1 MIAVITYISVLER
14 KKEIG
19 ILRALGAS
27 KHNVSSVFNAET
39 VIEGFISGLM
49 GILITLGVSVPVNA
63 YVLSV
68 YDVPNI
74 MRLSWQS
81 ALALIG
87 ISVLLTFLAGLIPS
101 RKAAHEDPVEALRS
115 E

>member
-1 MIAVITYISVLER
+1 MLFR
-14 KKEIG
+14 
-19 ILRALGAS
+19 
-27 KHNVSSVFNAET
+27 
-39 VIEGFISGLM
+39 SGLM

-87 ISVLLTFLAGLIPS
+87 ISVLLTFLAGLIP
-101 RKAAHEDPVEALRS
+101 
-115 E
+115 